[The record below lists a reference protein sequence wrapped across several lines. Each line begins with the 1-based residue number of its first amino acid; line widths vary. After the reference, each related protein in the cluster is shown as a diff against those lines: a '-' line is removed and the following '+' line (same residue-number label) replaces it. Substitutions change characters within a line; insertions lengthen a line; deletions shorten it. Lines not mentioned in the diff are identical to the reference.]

1 MYVSG
6 LHLGSDPTKMITRSA
21 SRPRFISTVILY
33 LCIWAL
39 TLLGYSDRGVAADG
53 RANFR
58 LEDKLET
65 EENLFRV
72 DYSYNDQLLSQLRD
86 CDVDS
91 KTCDLHLANLIM
103 LSAKVTNEHN
113 VLMINDRAQQLFED
127 ILYFLGTS
135 APQYRAK
142 VCHILS
148 TIQFSNGNVRQV
160 MLIPFDVAFVFTMTS
175 HPLLPVLRNTE

>member
-6 LHLGSDPTKMITRSA
+6 HRLGNPGTMSTRSA
-21 SRPRFISTVILY
+21 SQPRFLSTIILY
-33 LCIWAL
+33 LCIWTL
-39 TLLGYSDRGVAADG
+39 TFLGYSNRGVAADG
-53 RANFR
+53 RMNFR
-58 LEDKLET
+58 LEDKLDT

-113 VLMINDRAQQLFED
+113 VLMVNDRAQQLFED

-160 MLIPFDVAFVFTMTS
+160 RTSSSTLHGRSYDFTRHGVVAIV
-175 HPLLPVLRNTE
+175 E